1 MAGAGYDVDFA
12 ALGLAPERFEA
23 FKTVFSS
30 LDKVHTGAISTRQ
43 LDALCFQL
51 GETFDE
57 EELAV
62 AAASLADPQTGLIH
76 FATFL
81 SWWVSE

>member
-1 MAGAGYDVDFA
+1 MASGYDVNYA
-12 ALGLAPERFEA
+12 ALGLTLERFEA

-30 LDKVHTGAISTRQ
+30 LDKAHTGAISTRQ

-51 GETFDE
+51 GETLDE

-62 AAASLADPQTGLIH
+62 AAASLADPKTGLIH
-76 FATFL
+76 FNTFL
-81 SWWVSE
+81 PWWISE